1 MKKVLGIVFAMML
14 VVGVFAGCT
23 DTSDTGSSSSSTT
36 TETKES
42 ATEEASSEE
51 STDGAS
57 EDKVME
63 VVFIPKLIGIPW
75 FSQMEQGLKETA
87 EEVGNMNIT
96 VSGPVE
102 ADPVQ
107 QAKAL
112 EDVLAKEPD
121 CIIVVPN
128 DTKVLEP
135 ILAKAREQGV
145 LVITQEAS
153 TVENADLDVEF
164 IITEEIG
171 RQYGEMLAANMDG
184 QGGFAIMVGGLTVES
199 HNARADAA
207 LAYLAENYPDMYE
220 VTSRVEGSES
230 VEQSHDKTL
239 ELMKAYPDLNG
250 ILYIGSNG
258 ALGGATA
265 VREKN
270 LVGSFVIAGTSLPS
284 QSKPYL
290 EDGAMTANTISNPK
304 NIGKSTAFIIDVLRK
319 NNNDITAIGDLP
331 VNGSTILEGKV
342 ILFHA
347 PADVTFENADS
358 FGF

>member
-1 MKKVLGIVFAMML
+1 MKKVYGVLLIMVL

-23 DTSDTGSSSSSTT
+23 DSSISEETSSTDET
-36 TETKES
+36 TAIGTDENV
-42 ATEEASSEE
+42 EE
-51 STDGAS
+51 

-75 FSQMEQGLKETA
+75 FSQMEKGLKETA

-121 CIIVVPN
+121 AIIVVPN

-135 ILAKAREQGV
+135 ILTKAREQGI

-153 TVENADLDVEF
+153 TVENADLDIEF

-171 RQYGEMLAANMDG
+171 RQYGEMLASNMSEESG
-184 QGGFAIMVGGLTVES
+184 YAIMVGGLTSES

-207 LAYLAENYPDMYE
+207 VAYLKENYPNMYE

-230 VEQSHDKTL
+230 IEESHNKTL
-239 ELMKAYPDLNG
+239 ELMKAYPELEG

-258 ALGGATA
+258 ALGGALA

-270 LVGSFVIAGTSLPS
+270 LVGEFVIAGTSLPA

-290 EDGAMTANTISNPK
+290 EDGSITANIISNPK

-319 NNNDITAIGDLP
+319 NDNDISAIGELP
-331 VNGSTILEGKV
+331 VNGETILNGKV

-347 PADVTFENADS
+347 PAEVTYENADS